1 MNTVTI
7 HTSCGTV
14 EGISDGGVNK
24 FLGIRY
30 ATAKR
35 WEYPKEV
42 THWEGVYKAYTFGAA
57 PIQKRSY
64 MDANSPKSHFHHEFM
79 EGVNSTYDENCLF
92 LNIWT
97 PEKGENCPVLVV
109 LYGGGMVGGQ
119 SDEKA
124 LDGTEFAKRGVIVV
138 TLNYRV
144 NIFGFMA
151 METLED
157 ESGRSGNYGL
167 YDQRT
172 AFQWVKHNISSF
184 GGNPH
189 KMTLIGQSAGAA
201 CTANQIKS
209 PLNKGVFQGAIIQ
222 SSAGFTTV
230 TKAKNNKE
238 EVYKTWKAV
247 YEQSGCKSVEEFKSL
262 STKQLFELWDEV
274 SQGNFLPYAQI
285 VKDGYF
291 GTSDKNKPC
300 NTNII
305 CSLTSQ
311 DVMPIL
317 FYWLCKL
324 LAKKQWRYAKTY
336 CYLFKRQLPGDALGA
351 WHGSDLWYTYGT
363 LDRCWR
369 PFEEEDRILSNT
381 MMEYLCNF
389 IKTGNPNG
397 EGLVSWTPYEKTKKQ
412 FMIFD
417 VGECCMKTPNLLRLL
432 KDTLTYKGPRM

>member
-79 EGVNSTYDENCLF
+79 EGVNSTYDEDCLF

-97 PEKGENCPVLVV
+97 PEERENCPVLVV

-151 METLED
+151 MEALED
-157 ESGRSGNYGL
+157 EN
-167 YDQRT
+167 
-172 AFQWVKHNISSF
+172 
-184 GGNPH
+184 GNPICIDSDH
-189 KMTLIGQSAGAA
+189 FDGLGY
-201 CTANQIKS
+201 TANIGNWMIDYMENYT
-209 PLNKGVFQGAIIQ
+209 LVNHG
-222 SSAGFTTV
+222 
-230 TKAKNNKE
+230 NNERK
-238 EVYKTWKAV
+238 
-247 YEQSGCKSVEEFKSL
+247 
-262 STKQLFELWDEV
+262 
-274 SQGNFLPYAQI
+274 
-285 VKDGYF
+285 
-291 GTSDKNKPC
+291 
-300 NTNII
+300 
-305 CSLTSQ
+305 
-311 DVMPIL
+311 
-317 FYWLCKL
+317 
-324 LAKKQWRYAKTY
+324 
-336 CYLFKRQLPGDALGA
+336 
-351 WHGSDLWYTYGT
+351 
-363 LDRCWR
+363 
-369 PFEEEDRILSNT
+369 
-381 MMEYLCNF
+381 
-389 IKTGNPNG
+389 
-397 EGLVSWTPYEKTKKQ
+397 
-412 FMIFD
+412 
-417 VGECCMKTPNLLRLL
+417 
-432 KDTLTYKGPRM
+432 